1 MAKFDPEKF
10 HLALI
15 SWCELRKKSIA
26 ELAREM
32 GLHPNSLYMYT
43 KPRPDGPRVIPR
55 LDRAAEIA
63 DALEITLDKL
73 ARGPFGEGLRD
84 D

>member
-10 HLALI
+10 HLALKA
-15 SWCELRKKSIA
+15 WCKEKKKPLRVVAK
-26 ELAREM
+26 EM
-32 GLHPNSLYMYT
+32 GLHPNSVYMYT

-63 DALEITLDKL
+63 DVLEITLDEL

-84 D
+84 E